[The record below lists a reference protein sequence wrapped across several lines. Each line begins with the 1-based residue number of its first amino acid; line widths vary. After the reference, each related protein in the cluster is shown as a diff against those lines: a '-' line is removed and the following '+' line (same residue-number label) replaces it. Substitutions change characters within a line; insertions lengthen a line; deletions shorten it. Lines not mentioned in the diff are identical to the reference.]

1 MGAVTTP
8 RTRGLLHQTLAR
20 LTGSGPDRVA
30 VVRLD
35 GHIGTVGLGR
45 GGLTADGLEKT
56 LERAFT
62 GERVKAVVL
71 VINSPGGSPA
81 QSEYIAERIRQLASE
96 NGVRVLAFCEDVAA
110 SGGYW
115 IACAADEIYAART
128 SVVGSIGVVTSG
140 FGAVDLI
147 DRVGLERRVHTA
159 GSNKSRLD
167 AFRPEDPEDVAWLEG
182 LQADLHEAFIGWVRQ
197 RRGAKLQGADDELFT
212 GDVWVGRRAVD
223 VGLADAVGVMRSVI
237 AERYPDAVV
246 DVVTPPKPLLAR
258 LAGGGVE
265 LSGIVMSGIADA
277 AVTGTVDALARR
289 ARWMSYGR

>member
-1 MGAVTTP
+1 MQRA
-8 RTRGLLHQTLAR
+8 LAR
-20 LTGSGPDRVA
+20 LTGSGPERVA

-45 GGLTADGLEKT
+45 GGLTADGVEKT

-115 IACAADEIYAART
+115 IACAADEIFAART

-140 FGAVDLI
+140 FGAVDLLE
-147 DRVGLERRVHTA
+147 RAGLERRIHTA
-159 GSNKSRLD
+159 GSNKARLD
-167 AFRPEDPEDVAWLEG
+167 TFRPEDAEDVAWLES
-182 LQADLHEAFIGWVRQ
+182 LQSDLHDAFIGWVRQ
-197 RRGAKLQGADDELFT
+197 RRGAKLRGDDAELFS

-223 VGLADAVGVMRSVI
+223 MGLADAVGVMRSVI
-237 AERYPDAVV
+237 AERYPDA
-246 DVVTPPKPLLAR
+246 DIDPISPPKPLLAR
-258 LAGGGVE
+258 LTGGGVE
-265 LSGIVMSGIADA
+265 MSGAVDA
-277 AVTGTVDALARR
+277 AVTGTLDAVSRR
-289 ARWMSYGR
+289 ARWMSFGS

>member
-1 MGAVTTP
+1 MHRA
-8 RTRGLLHQTLAR
+8 LAR
-20 LTGSGPDRVA
+20 LTGSAPDRVA
-30 VVRLD
+30 VVRLE

-56 LERAFT
+56 LARAFT

-115 IACAADEIYAART
+115 IACAADEIFAART

-140 FGAVDLI
+140 FGAADLI
-147 DRVGLERRVHTA
+147 ERVGLERRIHTA
-159 GSNKSRLD
+159 GSNKARLD
-167 AFRPEDPEDVAWLEG
+167 AFRPEESDDIAWLES
-182 LQADLHEAFIGWVRQ
+182 LQGDLHEAFIGWVRQ
-197 RRGAKLQGADDELFT
+197 RRGPKLHGDDTELFS

-237 AERYPDAVV
+237 AERYPDAEI

-258 LAGGGVE
+258 LTGGGVE
-265 LSGIVMSGIADA
+265 MSGAVDA
-277 AVTGTVDALARR
+277 AVTGTLDAVARR
-289 ARWMSYGR
+289 ARWMSFGN